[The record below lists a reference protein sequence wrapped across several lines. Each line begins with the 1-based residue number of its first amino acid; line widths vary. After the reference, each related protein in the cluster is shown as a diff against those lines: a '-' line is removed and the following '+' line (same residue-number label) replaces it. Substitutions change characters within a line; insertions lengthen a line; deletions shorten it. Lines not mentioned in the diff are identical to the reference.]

1 MVESIRVHICD
12 DQELIR
18 SGLRTLIDLEP
29 TMEVAGESSDGLQ
42 AVEQY
47 LVERPDVVLM
57 DLRMPNLGGVEAIRR
72 IKAKHPD
79 ARILILTTFDED
91 NVILDGLQ
99 AGAAGYLLKD
109 LSGSQLVAAIQTVAS
124 GGILFGAAV
133 ADRILQRITSTP
145 RAGSPTS
152 ESVALSERERDVM
165 RGVARGLSN
174 AQIGQEL
181 FLAEGT
187 VKNYVSSVLQK
198 TGSKD
203 RAEAAVKAS
212 RWGYLDG

>member
-47 LVERPDVVLM
+47 VVERPDVVLM
-57 DLRMPNLGGVEAIRR
+57 DLRMPILGGVEAIRR

-91 NVILDGLQ
+91 NAILDGLQ
-99 AGAAGYLLKD
+99 AGAVGYLLKD